1 MIHPASGYA
10 TKQDIINRAAN
21 TIEEE
26 LEDRLQ
32 VLEEEGKLLEK
43 QRLEQRTRYDVEALR
58 EFGVCPGIENT
69 PVILMEE
76 NQGSAPIHCLI
87 ISLMIFY

>member
-58 EFGVCPGIENT
+58 EFGVCPGIENYSRHIDGRK
-69 PVILMEE
+69 PW
-76 NQGSAPIHCLI
+76 GAPLYIV
-87 ISLMIFY
+87 